1 MTSHTHTVPHLA
13 DRPEAIEALGWTSR
27 DAEWIALV
35 CLHSGVFV
43 RSQFCHHYHCDPAT
57 AMRFTRRLT
66 DARAAKEHPL
76 PGTRTNQKLCHLHG
90 KSFYRALGILDLRHR
105 RWPGEG
111 VLWRRL
117 LSLDAVIES
126 PALPWLPTEQDKV
139 RYFTGLG
146 IDPEVLPSRV
156 YTGPG
161 GATTRYFVWKLPIA
175 GDGTRATF
183 AYVDRGLAG
192 TRQLRR
198 WCREHEP
205 LWAALRAAGVEV
217 HVHAVART
225 VAADTRNA
233 SFLQHHRS
241 APPDERPLSPGEQD
255 TLAEIEAALDA
266 RDHAALRRWGG
277 FVEAGILAASLRD
290 RAGDRNADRAAH
302 IDRVRSHVAS
312 RVADDVYAA

>member
-1 MTSHTHTVPHLA
+1 MASTFPHLD
-13 DRPEAIEALGWTSR
+13 DRAEALQALGWTGR
-27 DAEWIALV
+27 DAEWITLV
-35 CLHSGVFV
+35 CLHSGVFT
-43 RSQFCHHYHCDPAT
+43 RAQFCHHYGCTPPT
-57 AMRFTRRLT
+57 AMRLTRRLT

-76 PGTRTNQKLCHLHG
+76 PGSRTNQKLCHLHG
-90 KSFYRALGILDLRHR
+90 KSFYRALGTRNLRHR

-126 PALPWLPTEQDKV
+126 PGLPWLPTEQEKV
-139 RYFTGLG
+139 SYFTGLG
-146 IDPEVLPSRV
+146 IDPEILPSRV
-156 YTGPG
+156 YTGPRG
-161 GATTRYFVWKLPIA
+161 VTTRYFVWKLPIA
-175 GDGTRATF
+175 GNRDRATF

-205 LWAALRAAGVEV
+205 LWAALRAAGTEV
-217 HVHAVART
+217 HVHTVART

-233 SFLQHHRS
+233 NFLQHHRS
-241 APPDERPLSPGEQD
+241 ALPDEHPLSPEEQD
-255 TLAEIEAALDA
+255 TLAEIEVALDA

-277 FVEAGILAASLRD
+277 FVGAGLRAASLRD
-290 RAGDRNADRAAH
+290 RAGDRNAGRAAL
-302 IDRVRSHVAS
+302 IDRLRSHVAS